1 MASLDSC
8 EPVTGY
14 LDRLASSPRGET
26 GKISD
31 WIDRFGSWCLGLSG
45 HARRPRPSHPTQ
57 AFGGTVLVVED
68 DASLRHMIRWT
79 LEANGYSTLVA
90 HHGGEA
96 MQAVRERG
104 AQIDL
109 LITGVIRSASGSSIA
124 ADAIR
129 RERPGIKVLYVSRDV
144 AGVTTPF
151 GLERGPVFLG
161 GPYAPYA
168 LLHRV
173 RAVLRES

>member
-1 MASLDSC
+1 VS
-8 EPVTGY
+8 G
-14 LDRLASSPRGET
+14 SST
-26 GKISD
+26 
-31 WIDRFGSWCLGLSG
+31 
-45 HARRPRPSHPTQ
+45 RP
-57 AFGGTVLVVED
+57 TVLVVED

-79 LEANGYSTLVA
+79 LEANGYVTLVA

-96 MQAVRERG
+96 IQAVREHG
-104 AQIDL
+104 AEIDL
-109 LITGVIRSASGSSIA
+109 LITGVIRSATGSSIA

-129 RERPGIKVLYVSRDV
+129 MERPGIRVLFVSKDV

-173 RAVLRES
+173 RAVLRDS